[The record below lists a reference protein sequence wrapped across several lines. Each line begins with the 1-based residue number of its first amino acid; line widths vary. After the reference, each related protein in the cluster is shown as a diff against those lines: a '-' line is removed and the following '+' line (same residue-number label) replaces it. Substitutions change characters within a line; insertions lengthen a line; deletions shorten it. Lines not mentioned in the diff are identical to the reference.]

1 LVVPKIVVK
10 LEMAELPFAGRQSE
24 LAQLAELVEEATSS
38 KTGRLLVVRG
48 RRQVGKS
55 TLIETFCARTSV
67 PSAFF
72 TAARR
77 QPAQAS
83 LAEFADVV
91 ARSRL
96 GQADAVTTGF
106 TGWEQALNIATA
118 SDTPSIVVIDE
129 LPWLLEMDEAIEGLL
144 QRVWDRVLR
153 KRPVVLIL
161 IGSDLAMMDALSEY
175 GRPLYD
181 RTKILRVD
189 PLTPSDVADLT
200 GLGSADAIEAWA
212 LTGGFPNVV
221 RSWPAGGTATDFLS
235 TQLPDPSS
243 ALVVSGER
251 KVAAEFPADA
261 FARPVLD
268 AIGSGTRE
276 HGKISQKSGLG
287 GSSLERAL
295 ALLVEKRA
303 IVRERPYSTDLSKL
317 THYRIE
323 DAHLRV
329 WGRYIS
335 PNMPAIER
343 GAGNAA
349 LQRVLTDWEAW
360 KGEAVEPIIR
370 ESVLRLAL
378 RDESLSAAAQVGRW
392 WRRDGQTEVDI
403 VIGDRLPTAKSL
415 LAIGSIKWRQTEP
428 FGTNDL
434 RELSQSAAQLP
445 GAEGVELVA
454 VSRIPARVDG
464 LARLWAPDDLLDAW
478 R

>member
-1 LVVPKIVVK
+1 
-10 LEMAELPFAGRQSE
+10 MAEPPFAGRQTE
-24 LAQLAELVEEATSS
+24 LAQLATLVDEAASTN
-38 KTGRLLVVRG
+38 TGRMVVVRG

-55 TLIETFCARTSV
+55 TLIETFCTRTSV
-67 PSAFF
+67 ASAYF

-77 QPAQAS
+77 QPAKAS
-83 LAEFADVV
+83 LTEFADVV

-96 GQADAVTTGF
+96 ADADSALSGF

-118 SDTPSIVVIDE
+118 GNMPSIVVIDE
-129 LPWLLEMDEAIEGLL
+129 LPWLLEMDDAIEGLL

-161 IGSDLAMMDALSEY
+161 IGSDLAMMDALTEY
-175 GRPLYD
+175 GRPLFD

-189 PLTPSDVADLT
+189 PLTPSDVVDLT

-212 LTGGFPNVV
+212 LTGGFPNIV

-235 TQLPDPSS
+235 TQLPDASS
-243 ALVVSGER
+243 PLVVSGER

-268 AIGSGTRE
+268 AIGSGSRE
-276 HGKISQKSGLG
+276 HGKISQRSGLG

-295 ALLVEKRA
+295 ALLVEKRVV
-303 IVRERPYSTDLSKL
+303 VRERPYSTDASKL

-329 WGRYIS
+329 WGRYIM

-349 LQRVLTDWEAW
+349 VRRVLTEWEAW

-378 RDESLSAAAQVGRW
+378 RDEFFSEAAHVGRW
-392 WRRDGQTEVDI
+392 WRRDGQTEVDM
-403 VIGDRLPTAKSL
+403 VIGDRQPLAKTL
-415 LAIGSIKWRQTEP
+415 LAVGSIKWRQTDA
-428 FGTNDL
+428 FGTNDV
-434 RELSQSAAQLP
+434 RELSHSATQLP
-445 GAEGVELVA
+445 GADGVQLVA
-454 VSRIPARVDG
+454 VSRIPSRVDG
-464 LARLWAPDDLLDAW
+464 LARLWSPDDLLNAW

>member
-1 LVVPKIVVK
+1 
-10 LEMAELPFAGRQSE
+10 MAELPFAGRHSE
-24 LAQLAELVEEATSS
+24 LAQLAALVEEATSTS
-38 KTGRLLVVRG
+38 TGRLLVVRG

-55 TLIETFCARTSV
+55 TLIETFCNRASV

-96 GQADAVTTGF
+96 GQADAATTGF

-161 IGSDLAMMDALSEY
+161 IGSDLAMMDALSAY

-212 LTGGFPNVV
+212 LTGGFPNIV
-221 RSWPAGGTATDFLS
+221 RSWPTGGTATDFLS
-235 TQLPDPSS
+235 TQLPDASS

-268 AIGSGTRE
+268 AVGSGTRE

-329 WGRYIS
+329 WGRYVA

-343 GAGNAA
+343 GAGSAA

-378 RDESLSAAAQVGRW
+378 RDESLSAAAHTGRW

-415 LAIGSIKWRQTEP
+415 LAVGSIKWRQTEP

-434 RELSQSAAQLP
+434 RELSQSASQLP

-454 VSRIPARVDG
+454 VSRIPAHVDG
-464 LARLWAPDDLLDAW
+464 LARLWTPDDLLNAW

>member
-1 LVVPKIVVK
+1 
-10 LEMAELPFAGRQSE
+10 MATPPFAGRHTE
-24 LAQLAELVEEATSS
+24 IAQLEALVETATATN
-38 KTGRLLVVRG
+38 TGQLVLIRG

-55 TLIETFCARTSV
+55 TLVETFCSRSSV

-77 QPAQAS
+77 QPAAES
-83 LAEFADVV
+83 LAEFANVV
-91 ARSRL
+91 AHSRL
-96 GQADAVTTGF
+96 TEADTAVSGF

-118 SDTPSIVVIDE
+118 DKTPSILVIDE
-129 LPWLLEMDEAIEGLL
+129 FPWLLEMNDAIEGLL

-161 IGSDLAMMDALSEY
+161 IGSDLAMMDALTEY
-175 GRPLYD
+175 GRPLFD

-189 PLTPSDVADLT
+189 PLTPADVADLT
-200 GLGSADAIEAWA
+200 GLGGADAVEAWA
-212 LTGGFPNVV
+212 LTGGFPNIV
-221 RSWPAGGTATDFLS
+221 RSWPDGGTAVDFLS
-235 TQLPDPSS
+235 TQLLDASS
-243 ALVVSGER
+243 PLVVSGER

-276 HGKISQKSGLG
+276 HGKIGQRSGLG

-295 ALLVEKRA
+295 AMLVEKRVV
-303 IVRERPYSTDLSKL
+303 VRERPYSVDVSKL
-317 THYRIE
+317 TYYRID

-329 WGRYIS
+329 WGRYVA
-335 PNMPAIER
+335 PNMPSIER
-343 GAGNAA
+343 GAGAA
-349 LQRVLTDWEAW
+349 AVRRVLTDWEAW

-378 RDESLSAAAQVGRW
+378 RDASLVTAAHVGRW

-403 VIGDRLPTAKSL
+403 VIGDRLPAAKSL
-415 LAIGSIKWRQTEP
+415 LAVGSIKWRQTEP

-434 RELSQSAAQLP
+434 LELSRSANQLP
-445 GAEGVELVA
+445 GTDGVKLVG
-454 VSRIPARVDG
+454 VSRVPARVDG
-464 LARLWAPDDLLDAW
+464 IAKLWTPDDLVDAW

>member
-1 LVVPKIVVK
+1 
-10 LEMAELPFAGRQSE
+10 MAELPFAGRQAE
-24 LAQLAELVEEATSS
+24 LAQLATLVEEATST
-38 KTGRLLVVRG
+38 KTGRLIVVRG

-55 TLIETFCARTSV
+55 TLIETFCTRTSV

-96 GQADAVTTGF
+96 VQADTASTGF
-106 TGWEQALNIATA
+106 TGWEQALNLATA

-161 IGSDLAMMDALSEY
+161 VGSDLAMMDALTEY

-221 RSWPAGGTATDFLS
+221 RSWPTGGTAIDFLS
-235 TQLPDPSS
+235 TQLPDASS
-243 ALVVSGER
+243 PLVVSGER

-295 ALLVEKRA
+295 AMLVEKRV
-303 IVRERPYSTDLSKL
+303 IVRDRPYSTDLSKL

-329 WGRYIS
+329 WGRYVA

-343 GAGNAA
+343 GAGNVA
-349 LQRVLTDWEAW
+349 LRRVLTDWEAW

-370 ESVLRLAL
+370 ESTLRLAL
-378 RDESLSAAAQVGRW
+378 RDESLSDAAHVGRW

-415 LAIGSIKWRQTEP
+415 LAVGSIKWRQTEP

-434 RELSQSAAQLP
+434 RELSQSAARLP
-445 GAEGVELVA
+445 GADGVELVA
-454 VSRIPARVDG
+454 VSRIPTRVDG
-464 LARLWAPDDLLDAW
+464 LARLWTPDDLLNAW

>member
-1 LVVPKIVVK
+1 MTAP
-10 LEMAELPFAGRQSE
+10 PFAGRQTE
-24 LAQLAELVEEATSS
+24 LAQLAALVQEATATN
-38 KTGRLLVVRG
+38 TGRIVVVRG

-55 TLIETFCARTSV
+55 TLIETFCTRSSV
-67 PSAFF
+67 SSAYF

-77 QPAQAS
+77 QPAGAS
-83 LAEFADVV
+83 LAVFADVV

-96 GQADAVTTGF
+96 GEPDAAVSGF

-118 SDTPSIVVIDE
+118 DRKPSILVIDE
-129 LPWLLEMDEAIEGLL
+129 LPWLLEMDDAIEGLL

-161 IGSDLAMMDALSEY
+161 IGSDLAMMDALTEY

-212 LTGGFPNVV
+212 LTGGFPNIV
-221 RSWPAGGTATDFLS
+221 RSWPAGGTATEFLS
-235 TQLPDPSS
+235 TQLPDASS
-243 ALVVSGER
+243 PLVVSGER

-276 HGKISQKSGLG
+276 HGKIGQRSGLG

-295 ALLVEKRA
+295 SMLVEKRVV
-303 IVRERPYSTDLSKL
+303 VRERPYSVDLSKL

-329 WGRYIS
+329 WGRYVV

-343 GAGNAA
+343 GVGSAA
-349 LQRVLTDWEAW
+349 VRRVLTDWEAW

-378 RDESLSAAAQVGRW
+378 RDETLAAAAHVGRW

-403 VIGDRLPTAKSL
+403 VIGDRLPAAKSL
-415 LAIGSIKWRQTEP
+415 LAIGSIKWRRTEP

-434 RELSQSAAQLP
+434 RELSHSATQVP
-445 GAEGVELVA
+445 GADGVELVA
-454 VSRIPARVDG
+454 VSRVPVRVDG
-464 LARLWAPDDLLDAW
+464 IARLWTPDDLIDAW

>member
-1 LVVPKIVVK
+1 V
-10 LEMAELPFAGRQSE
+10 AEPPFAGRLTE
-24 LAQLAELVEEATSS
+24 LAKLDTLLREATSTN
-38 KTGRLLVVRG
+38 TGRLVVVRG

-55 TLIETFCARTSV
+55 TLVETFCARSPV
-67 PSAFF
+67 PSAYF
-72 TAARR
+72 TAAKR
-77 QPAQAS
+77 QPAAGA
-83 LAEFADVV
+83 LADFSAVV
-91 ARSRL
+91 ASSRL
-96 GQADAVTTGF
+96 GGAEAAASGF

-118 SDTPSIVVIDE
+118 DNMPAILVIDE
-129 LPWLLEMDEAIEGLL
+129 LPWLLEIDDAIEGLL

-161 IGSDLAMMDALSEY
+161 VGSDLAMMDALTEY

-181 RTKILRVD
+181 RTTILRVD
-189 PLTPSDVADLT
+189 PLTPADVADLT
-200 GLGSADAIEAWA
+200 GLASADAIEAWA

-221 RSWPAGGTATDFLS
+221 RSWPSGATAIEFLS
-235 TQLPDPSS
+235 TQLPDASS
-243 ALVVSGER
+243 PLIVSGER

-276 HGKISQKSGLG
+276 HGKIGQRSGLG

-295 ALLVEKRA
+295 AMLVEKRA
-303 IVRERPYSTDLSKL
+303 VERERPYSADPSKL

-329 WGRYIS
+329 WARYVA

-349 LQRVLTDWEAW
+349 VGRVLADWEAW
-360 KGEAVEPIIR
+360 KGQAVEPIIR

-378 RDESLSAAAQVGRW
+378 RDELLSSVAHVGRW
-392 WRRDGQTEVDI
+392 WRRDGQTEIDL
-403 VIGDRLPTAKSL
+403 VIGDRVPVAKSI
-415 LAIGSIKWRQTEP
+415 LAIGSIKWRQTGP

-434 RELSQSAAQLP
+434 RELSQAALQLP
-445 GAEGVELVA
+445 GAADVDLVA
-454 VSRIPARVDG
+454 VSRVPTRVAG
-464 LARLWAPDDLLDAW
+464 LARLWAPDDLIAAW

>member
-1 LVVPKIVVK
+1 
-10 LEMAELPFAGRQSE
+10 MAEPVFAGRSTE
-24 LAQLAELVEEATSS
+24 LAQLATLLNEATTTN
-38 KTGRLLVVRG
+38 TGRLVVIRG

-55 TLIETFCARTSV
+55 TLVETFCNRASA

-72 TAARR
+72 TAAKR
-77 QPAQAS
+77 QPAAAS
-83 LAEFADVV
+83 LAVFADVV
-91 ARSRL
+91 ASSQL
-96 GQADAVTTGF
+96 GQAEAAVSGF
-106 TGWEQALNIATA
+106 TGWEQALSVATA
-118 SDTPSIVVIDE
+118 DNTPSIVVIDE

-153 KRPVVLIL
+153 KRPVLLIL
-161 IGSDLAMMDALSEY
+161 IGSDLAMMDALTEY

-181 RTKILRVD
+181 RSKIVRID
-189 PLTPSDVADLT
+189 PLTPADVADLT
-200 GLGSADAIEAWA
+200 GLESADAVEAWS
-212 LTGGFPNVV
+212 LTGGFPNLV

-235 TQLPDPSS
+235 TQLADASS
-243 ALVVSGER
+243 SLVVSGER

-276 HGKISQKSGLG
+276 HGKIGQRSGLG

-295 ALLVEKRA
+295 AMLVDKR
-303 IVRERPYSTDLSKL
+303 VVMRERPYSTDVSKL
-317 THYRIE
+317 TYYRID

-329 WGRYIS
+329 WARYVA
-335 PNMPAIER
+335 PNMPSIER
-343 GAGNAA
+343 GAGSAA
-349 LQRVLTDWEAW
+349 VRRVLVDWEAW

-378 RDESLSAAAQVGRW
+378 RDESLATAADVGRW

-403 VIGDRLPTAKSL
+403 VIGDRFPAAKSL
-415 LAIGSIKWRQTEP
+415 LAVGSIKWRQSDA

-434 RELSQSAAQLP
+434 RDLSQAVAQLP
-445 GAEGVELVA
+445 GADGIPLVA
-454 VSRIPARVDG
+454 VSRIPSRVDG
-464 LARLWAPDDLLDAW
+464 LSHLWTPDDIINAW

>member
-1 LVVPKIVVK
+1 
-10 LEMAELPFAGRQSE
+10 MAEPPFAGRHTE
-24 LAQLAELVEEATSS
+24 LAQLATLVHEATSTN
-38 KTGRLLVVRG
+38 TGRLVVVRG

-55 TLIETFCARTSV
+55 TLVETFCSRSSV
-67 PSAFF
+67 PSAYF

-77 QPAQAS
+77 QPAAAS
-83 LAEFADVV
+83 LAVFADVV
-91 ARSRL
+91 AQSRL
-96 GQADAVTTGF
+96 GGAEAAVSGF
-106 TGWEQALNIATA
+106 TGWEQALNVATA
-118 SDTPSIVVIDE
+118 DNTPSILVIDE

-153 KRPVVLIL
+153 KRPVVLVL
-161 IGSDLAMMDALSEY
+161 IGSDLAMMDALTEY

-200 GLGSADAIEAWA
+200 GLGSADAVEAWA
-212 LTGGFPNVV
+212 LTGGFPNIV
-221 RSWPAGGTATDFLS
+221 RSWPTGGTAADFLS
-235 TQLPDPSS
+235 TQLTDASS
-243 ALVVSGER
+243 PLIVSGER

-276 HGKISQKSGLG
+276 HGKIGQRSGLA

-295 ALLVEKRA
+295 AMLVEKRVV
-303 IVRERPYSTDLSKL
+303 VRERPYSADASKL

-329 WGRYIS
+329 WARYIA

-343 GAGNAA
+343 GAGNAVIR
-349 LQRVLTDWEAW
+349 RVLADWDAW

-378 RDESLSAAAQVGRW
+378 RDEALAGAAHVGRW

-403 VIGDRLPTAKSL
+403 VIGDRLVTAKTL

-434 RELSQSAAQLP
+434 RELSDSATQLP

-454 VSRIPARVDG
+454 VSRIPSRVDG
-464 LARLWAPDDLLDAW
+464 IARLWTPEDLIDAW

>member
-1 LVVPKIVVK
+1 
-10 LEMAELPFAGRQSE
+10 MAEPLFAGRQTE
-24 LAQLAELVEEATSS
+24 LAQLETLVQEAT
-38 KTGRLLVVRG
+38 KTMTGRLVVVRG

-55 TLIETFCARTSV
+55 TLIETFCNRSSV
-67 PSAFF
+67 ASAYF

-77 QPAQAS
+77 QPAKAS
-83 LAEFADVV
+83 LTEFADVV
-91 ARSRL
+91 NRSQL
-96 GQADAVTTGF
+96 GGADAAVSGF
-106 TGWEQALNIATA
+106 TGWEQALNIATTGT
-118 SDTPSIVVIDE
+118 TPSIVVIDE
-129 LPWLLEMDEAIEGLL
+129 LPWLLETDDAIEGLL

-161 IGSDLAMMDALSEY
+161 IGSDLAMMDALTEY
-175 GRPLYD
+175 GRPHYD
-181 RTKILRVD
+181 RTKILRID

-235 TQLPDPSS
+235 TQLPDASS
-243 ALVVSGER
+243 PLVVSGER

-268 AIGSGTRE
+268 AIGSGSHE
-276 HGKISQKSGLG
+276 HGKIGQRSGLG

-295 ALLVEKRA
+295 AMLVQKRVV
-303 IVRERPYSTDLSKL
+303 VRERPYSTDMSKL
-317 THYRIE
+317 THYRVE
-323 DAHLRV
+323 DSHLRV
-329 WGRYIS
+329 WGRYVA

-343 GAGNAA
+343 GAGSAA
-349 LQRVLTDWEAW
+349 VKRVLADWESW

-370 ESVLRLAL
+370 ESVLRVAL
-378 RDESLSAAAQVGRW
+378 RDESLSAAAHVGRW
-392 WRRDGQTEVDI
+392 WKRDGQTEVDI
-403 VIGDRLPTAKSL
+403 VIGDRVPVAKSL
-415 LAIGSIKWRQTEP
+415 LAVGSVKWRQTEP

-434 RELSQSAAQLP
+434 RELSRSAAQLP
-445 GAEGVELVA
+445 GAESVELIA

-464 LARLWAPDDLLDAW
+464 ITRLWTPDDLLNAW